1 MKQNT
6 IFFSVLLLVSL
17 IIANY
22 NFFKQKRLFIT
33 TILIDPITAD
43 EARSA
48 FKSDVIN
55 SHNELLK
62 YTGFEYISS
71 ERLNQMNIKLY
82 ANIVRYFQNNKSYKY
97 LYAKEK
103 NLNSIEKKNFYKIV
117 KNISLEGA
125 YFLNYDFLRTVKI
138 QFRSNKEN
146 EFEVFNNY
154 LNFIIEKEVNKFLF
168 SKISVFYSNGY
179 YRWEKSIVDRI
190 EQKKKNLENLIFWLM
205 IDYDHKNN
213 EFNARQLH
221 LGYDKKFRSI
231 MKSLALLE
239 TLMSKPESFAQSYEE
254 ADYILKYQFLETLN
268 DVKYFYKLT
277 LNNEKNKDV
286 FESPTPD
293 DVRLPV
299 LFSSNVT
306 LSDKDINDFLF
317 YFKHNYEL
325 KKIQRKNNVFEE
337 VINEKILKNKI
348 ADKLIVVEKKF
359 NLKEFISLNIFS
371 IIFTIV
377 SFALLRSFS
386 SKK

>member
-239 TLMSKPESFAQSYEE
+239 TLMSTPESFAQSYEE